1 MGRYTGPTDRLSR
14 REGVNLMLKGAR
26 SLNGKSERRIGSPP
40 GMHAWRR
47 GRVSDYGVRLREKQK
62 VKRFYGIRDRQF
74 MNLYRKA
81 AHAKGNTG
89 AVLMSLL
96 ERRLD
101 NVVYKLGFAASR
113 PAARQLV
120 SHGHIYVNGRRTN
133 VASFQV
139 SIGDKLSIKPSDK
152 SLALVKANLEE
163 IGEPR
168 LQNWLTLD
176 MSQLTGEVVA
186 LPTRDDVMLPIEDH
200 LIIEFCSR

>member
-26 SLNGKSERRIGSPP
+26 SINGKSERRIGSPP

-47 GRVSDYGVRLREKQK
+47 GRVSDYGIRLREKQK

-133 VASFQV
+133 IASFQV

-163 IGEPR
+163 IGDPR

>member
-47 GRVSDYGVRLREKQK
+47 GRVSDYGIRLREKQK

-113 PAARQLV
+113 PAARQVV

>member
-47 GRVSDYGVRLREKQK
+47 GRVSDYGIRLREKQK

>member
-47 GRVSDYGVRLREKQK
+47 GRVSDYGIRLREKQK

-133 VASFQV
+133 IASFQV

>member
-120 SHGHIYVNGRRTN
+120 SHGHIYVNGRRVN
-133 VASFQV
+133 IASFQV

-163 IGEPR
+163 IGDPR

-200 LIIEFCSR
+200 LIIELCSR

>member
-133 VASFQV
+133 IASFQV
-139 SIGDKLSIKPSDK
+139 SIGDKLTIKPSDK